1 MTELVAMERF
11 MVLETE
17 TVSVQFGQLSQ
28 KPVLK
33 LHDHLMFI
41 PVMNYSLQLYKL
53 YVALNFDTA

>member
-1 MTELVAMERF
+1 MERF